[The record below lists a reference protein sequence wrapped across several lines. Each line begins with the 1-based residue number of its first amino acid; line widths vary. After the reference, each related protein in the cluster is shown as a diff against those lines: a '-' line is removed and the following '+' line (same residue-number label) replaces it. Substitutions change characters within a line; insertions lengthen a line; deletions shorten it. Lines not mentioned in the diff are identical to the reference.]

1 MQPTT
6 VSAWTHQWRSESR
19 RLVLLEDYRGEP
31 NPMVWPATG
40 SQFGIL
46 DYCCCPKDEAF
57 SGKAQ
62 VIVRS
67 VEGSTGPVRIQTG
80 DQITEIEVI

>member
-1 MQPTT
+1 MFYWAGQG
-6 VSAWTHQWRSESR
+6 
-19 RLVLLEDYRGEP
+19 YRGEP
-31 NPMVWPATG
+31 NAMVWSATG
-40 SQFGIL
+40 TQLGIL
-46 DYCCCPKDEAF
+46 DHCGCPKDEAF

-80 DQITEIEVI
+80 DRITEIEVI

>member
-1 MQPTT
+1 
-6 VSAWTHQWRSESR
+6 
-19 RLVLLEDYRGEP
+19 
-31 NPMVWPATG
+31 MVWPATD

-46 DYCCCPKDEAF
+46 DYCCCCPKDEAF

>member
-1 MQPTT
+1 
-6 VSAWTHQWRSESR
+6 
-19 RLVLLEDYRGEP
+19 
-31 NPMVWPATG
+31 MVWPATG

-46 DYCCCPKDEAF
+46 DYCYCPNDEAF
-57 SGKAQ
+57 GGKAQ

-80 DQITEIEVI
+80 DRITEIEVI

>member
-1 MQPTT
+1 MFY
-6 VSAWTHQWRSESR
+6 WTGQG
-19 RLVLLEDYRGEP
+19 YRGEP
-31 NPMVWPATG
+31 NPMVWSATG

-57 SGKAQ
+57 SGKVQ

>member
-1 MQPTT
+1 MFYRTGQN
-6 VSAWTHQWRSESR
+6 
-19 RLVLLEDYRGEP
+19 YRGEP
-31 NPMVWPATG
+31 YPMVWPATG

-67 VEGSTGPVRIQTG
+67 VEGSTEPVRIQTG
-80 DQITEIEVI
+80 DRITEIEVI

>member
-1 MQPTT
+1 MFY
-6 VSAWTHQWRSESR
+6 WTGQG
-19 RLVLLEDYRGEP
+19 YRGEP
-31 NPMVWPATG
+31 NPMVWSATG

-46 DYCCCPKDEAF
+46 DHCCCPKDEAF
-57 SGKAQ
+57 SGKVQ

>member
-1 MQPTT
+1 
-6 VSAWTHQWRSESR
+6 
-19 RLVLLEDYRGEP
+19 
-31 NPMVWPATG
+31 MVWPATG

-46 DYCCCPKDEAF
+46 DYCCSPKDEAF

-80 DQITEIEVI
+80 DRITEIEVI

>member
-1 MQPTT
+1 
-6 VSAWTHQWRSESR
+6 
-19 RLVLLEDYRGEP
+19 
-31 NPMVWPATG
+31 MVWPAIG

-46 DYCCCPKDEAF
+46 DHCCCPKDEAF

>member
-1 MQPTT
+1 
-6 VSAWTHQWRSESR
+6 
-19 RLVLLEDYRGEP
+19 
-31 NPMVWPATG
+31 MVWPATG

-67 VEGSTGPVRIQTG
+67 VKGSTGPVRIQTG

>member
-1 MQPTT
+1 MFY
-6 VSAWTHQWRSESR
+6 WTGQ
-19 RLVLLEDYRGEP
+19 DYRGEP
-31 NPMVWPATG
+31 KPMVWPATG
-40 SQFGIL
+40 SQFGIM
-46 DYCCCPKDEAF
+46 DYCCFPNDEAF

-80 DQITEIEVI
+80 DRITEIEVI

>member
-1 MQPTT
+1 
-6 VSAWTHQWRSESR
+6 
-19 RLVLLEDYRGEP
+19 
-31 NPMVWPATG
+31 MVWPATG

-46 DYCCCPKDEAF
+46 DYCCFPKDEAF
-57 SGKAQ
+57 RGKAQ

-67 VEGSTGPVRIQTG
+67 VEGSTGPVRIQIG

>member
-1 MQPTT
+1 
-6 VSAWTHQWRSESR
+6 
-19 RLVLLEDYRGEP
+19 
-31 NPMVWPATG
+31 MVWPATG

-57 SGKAQ
+57 SGKTQ

>member
-1 MQPTT
+1 MFY
-6 VSAWTHQWRSESR
+6 WTGQG
-19 RLVLLEDYRGEP
+19 YRGEP

-46 DYCCCPKDEAF
+46 DHCCCPKDEAF

-80 DQITEIEVI
+80 DRITEIEVI

>member
-1 MQPTT
+1 
-6 VSAWTHQWRSESR
+6 
-19 RLVLLEDYRGEP
+19 
-31 NPMVWPATG
+31 MVWPATG

-46 DYCCCPKDEAF
+46 DYCCFPKDEVF
-57 SGKAQ
+57 YVNAQ
-62 VIVRS
+62 VIVRP

>member
-1 MQPTT
+1 
-6 VSAWTHQWRSESR
+6 
-19 RLVLLEDYRGEP
+19 
-31 NPMVWPATG
+31 MVWPTTG

-46 DYCCCPKDEAF
+46 DYCCFPKDEAF
-57 SGKAQ
+57 YVNAQ

>member
-1 MQPTT
+1 MFY
-6 VSAWTHQWRSESR
+6 WTGQN
-19 RLVLLEDYRGEP
+19 YRGEP
-31 NPMVWPATG
+31 NPMFWPATG

-57 SGKAQ
+57 SGKTQ

>member
-1 MQPTT
+1 MFY
-6 VSAWTHQWRSESR
+6 WTGQN
-19 RLVLLEDYRGEP
+19 YRGEP

-57 SGKAQ
+57 SGKPWSSS
-62 VIVRS
+62 VRLKARQDRS
-67 VEGSTGPVRIQTG
+67 ESRQATRLPR
-80 DQITEIEVI
+80 

>member
-1 MQPTT
+1 LFY
-6 VSAWTHQWRSESR
+6 WTGQ
-19 RLVLLEDYRGEP
+19 DYRGEP

-40 SQFGIL
+40 SRFGIL

-80 DQITEIEVI
+80 DRITEIEVI

>member
-1 MQPTT
+1 
-6 VSAWTHQWRSESR
+6 
-19 RLVLLEDYRGEP
+19 
-31 NPMVWPATG
+31 MVWPATG

-57 SGKAQ
+57 SGKVQ

-67 VEGSTGPVRIQTG
+67 VEGSTEPVRIQTG
-80 DQITEIEVI
+80 DRITEIEVI

>member
-1 MQPTT
+1 MFY
-6 VSAWTHQWRSESR
+6 WTGQG
-19 RLVLLEDYRGEP
+19 YRGEP
-31 NPMVWPATG
+31 NPMVWSATG

-57 SGKAQ
+57 SGKVQA
-62 VIVRS
+62 IVRS

-80 DQITEIEVI
+80 DRITEIEVI